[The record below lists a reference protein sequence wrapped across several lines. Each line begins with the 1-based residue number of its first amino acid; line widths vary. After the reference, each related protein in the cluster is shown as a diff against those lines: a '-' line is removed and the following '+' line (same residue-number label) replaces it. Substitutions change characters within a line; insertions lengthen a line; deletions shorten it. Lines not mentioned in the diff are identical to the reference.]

1 MHTCLVTS
9 AIAQASATHTSCR
22 YIRRPTHMR
31 PLACTLAYFAMQASF
46 APHQPQQQATRH
58 TKKPSHSSITQPPL
72 SDKQQYTARH
82 KTPML
87 GGELWCA
94 HARAAQLPT
103 PCRHRHTMQ
112 QREPSPLPIFFSKCP
127 EPTPWRVLEH
137 SRAPSGAGLK
147 QRLPFISPRPHSG
160 APRYQ
165 STAHH
170 SALLVPAPAA
180 EGHWML

>member
-1 MHTCLVTS
+1 MRTCLGTS
-9 AIAQASATHTSCR
+9 AIAQASATHTRCC

-31 PLACTLAYFAMQASF
+31 PLACTLAYLACKQAS
-46 APHQPQQQATRH
+46 HHTHPQQQATRC
-58 TKKPSHSSITQPPL
+58 TKKPGHSSITQPPL

-112 QREPSPLPIFFSKCP
+112 QREPSPLPIFFSNCP

-160 APRYQ
+160 TPRYQ